1 MKELSKIINFI
12 WTVADDVLRDVFQRG
27 KYRDVILPMT
37 VIRRLDCLLEP
48 NKEKVLNTFNTYKD
62 KLDDLDSILTSK
74 KTG

>member
-12 WTVADDVLRDVFQRG
+12 WTVADDILRDVFVRG

-48 NKEKVLNTFNTYKD
+48 SKESYFSK
-62 KLDDLDSILTSK
+62 SIFKQSVIAHFENFLTLLF
-74 KTG
+74 